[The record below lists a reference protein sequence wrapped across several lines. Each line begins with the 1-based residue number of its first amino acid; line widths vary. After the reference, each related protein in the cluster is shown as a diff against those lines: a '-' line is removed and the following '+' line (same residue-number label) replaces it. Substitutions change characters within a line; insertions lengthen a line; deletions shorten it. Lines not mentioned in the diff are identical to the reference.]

1 MSFSRL
7 VTFGCS
13 LTFGMN
19 LDDNYPNN
27 EFPSKFSWP
36 VNLAKLLDV
45 PIENKGILG
54 ASNKQILYTLLNY
67 NFSADDIVFVLW
79 SHHDRHC
86 IITDLNEIESLGVW
100 MKKNKSSR
108 LFFKQLW
115 NFYDRKI
122 ESYFYY
128 NLAHFYL
135 QQNNIKHVFLTPDK
149 KNIDLN
155 LKWSSIKFLNVFFN
169 STRDLFPFANDNSH
183 PGIEAHE
190 NFAQII
196 YNKYTINEYYTG
208 DEV

>member
-27 EFPSKFSWP
+27 QFPSKFSWP

-135 QQNNIKHVFLTPDK
+135 QQNNIKHVFLTSDK

-155 LKWSSIKFLNVFFN
+155 LKWNSINFLNVF
-169 STRDLFPFANDNSH
+169 LNDIRYLYPLAKDKHH

>member
-19 LDDNYPNN
+19 LDDNYPKNA
-27 EFPSKFSWP
+27 FPSKFSWP
-36 VNLAKLLDV
+36 VKLAKLLDI
-45 PIENKGILG
+45 PITNKGILG

-67 NFSADDIVFVLW
+67 NFNADDIVFVLW
-79 SHHDRHC
+79 SHYDRHC
-86 IITDLNEIESLGVW
+86 IIEENTVEPLGAW
-100 MKKNKSSR
+100 QKKNKSSR

-128 NLAHFYL
+128 NFAHLYL

-149 KNIDLN
+149 ENIDLN
-155 LKWSSIKFLNVFFN
+155 LKWSSIKFLNAFFN
-169 STRDLFPFANDNSH
+169 RTRELFPFANDNKH
-183 PGIEAHE
+183 PGIEAHK